1 MMSARRFGA
10 SFVRVLTVLAVV
22 LFAAVPG
29 PASAA
34 LRIDITQGNMN
45 PMPIAV
51 TPFVGSNPDAELAGR
66 NISGVI
72 MSDLDRSG
80 LFRPLDQRSFIQ
92 QIADANVAPRF
103 GDWRIINAQALVT
116 GQVIPQEDGRVRVEF
131 RLWDVYG
138 EQQMEG
144 RVLYTTPENWRR
156 AAHIISDIIYERLT
170 GEKGYF
176 DTRIV
181 YVAESGSKL
190 KRVKR
195 LAIMDQDGANPAF
208 LTDGSYLV
216 LNPRF
221 SPTNQEITY
230 TSYES
235 GTPRVYLLN
244 VESGRREIVGDFQG
258 MTFGPRFSPD
268 GTQIVYSR
276 SLNGNS
282 EVFTMDLRSRRQTR
296 LTNDPSIDVSPSFSP
311 DGARIAFN
319 SDRGGSQQLYV
330 MNADGGNVQRLS
342 FGEGRYGTPVWS
354 PRGDYIAFTKIL
366 RGSFYIGVMHPDGSG
381 ERILTE
387 SFHDEGPTWAPNG
400 RVIVFFRQTATRAD
414 GAGGSS
420 RIWSVDLTGYNERPV
435 ITPGDASDPAWSPLI
450 R

>member
-1 MMSARRFGA
+1 MMRINRLNGLI
-10 SFVRVLTVLAVV
+10 VRVLMFVALASV
-22 LFAAVPG
+22 AAPF
-29 PASAA
+29 PARAA
-34 LRIDITQGNMN
+34 LRIDITQGNLN
-45 PMPIAV
+45 PMPVAV
-51 TPFVGSNPDAELAGR
+51 TNFLGGTPDAQTAGS

-80 LFRPLDQRSFIQ
+80 LFRPLDQRAFIQ
-92 QIADANVAPRF
+92 QISDANVAPRF

-116 GQVIPQEDGRVRVEF
+116 GQVSPQEDGRLKVEF

-138 EQQMEG
+138 EQQMIG
-144 RVLYTTPENWRR
+144 LQYFTKPENWRR
-156 AAHIISDIIYERLT
+156 VAHLVADQIYERLT

-190 KRVKR
+190 KRIKR

-216 LNPRF
+216 LGPRF

-244 VESGRREIVGDFQG
+244 VETGRREVVGDFQG
-258 MTFGPRFSPD
+258 MTFAPRFSPD
-268 GTQIVYSR
+268 GSQIIYSR
-276 SLNGNS
+276 SLAGNS
-282 EVFTMDLRSRRQTR
+282 EVFTMDLRSRKQTR
-296 LTNDPSIDVSPSFSP
+296 LTNDPAIDVSPSFSP
-311 DGARIAFN
+311 DGARITFN

-330 MNADGGNVQRLS
+330 MNADGGNVQRIS
-342 FGEGRYGTPVWS
+342 FGEGRYATPVWS
-354 PRGDYIAFTKIL
+354 PRGDYIAFTKLL

-387 SFHDEGPTWAPNG
+387 SFRDEGPTWAPNG
-400 RVIVFFRQTATRAD
+400 RVIVFFRQTPTRAD
-414 GAGGSS
+414 GSGGSS
-420 RIWSVDLTGYNERPV
+420 RIWSVDLTGYNERP
-435 ITPGDASDPAWSPLI
+435 ILTPGDASDPAWSPLI